1 MISFVNKSPSP
12 IKIKPKYKMKIEKK
26 RNFLLLFVTYDHPS
40 GTIVMFLL
48 PNDGITAKEQ
58 DSSFHNNTSNAIV
71 CRGQGTQYM
80 FSKA

>member
-1 MISFVNKSPSP
+1 MMQKKFVG
-12 IKIKPKYKMKIEKK
+12 
-26 RNFLLLFVTYDHPS
+26 FDQPS
-40 GTIVMFLL
+40 GTVAMFLL